1 MRIKFIILCTLIF
14 SINSTVFAQCN
25 FNISKQINKLSNPKS
40 ISSIEI
46 NVSKSSAYFKNAFKI
61 FSLRSMIISPKLK
74 KKFKASLKV
83 NYKFGTCTYAARIRQ
98 HGDSRDHI
106 KLIES
111 GNVIRS
117 LDVKLKE
124 GNILNA
130 VRFKLL
136 LPETRYGTNEILTSL
151 ILRKLEL

>member
-1 MRIKFIILCTLIF
+1 MHLKFF
-14 SINSTVFAQCN
+14 
-25 FNISKQINKLSNPKS
+25 
-40 ISSIEI
+40 
-46 NVSKSSAYFKNAFKI
+46 
-61 FSLRSMIISPKLK
+61 LRSMIISPKLK

-117 LDVKLKE
+117 LMLNLKKVTY
-124 GNILNA
+124 LMQ
-130 VRFKLL
+130 
-136 LPETRYGTNEILTSL
+136 
-151 ILRKLEL
+151 